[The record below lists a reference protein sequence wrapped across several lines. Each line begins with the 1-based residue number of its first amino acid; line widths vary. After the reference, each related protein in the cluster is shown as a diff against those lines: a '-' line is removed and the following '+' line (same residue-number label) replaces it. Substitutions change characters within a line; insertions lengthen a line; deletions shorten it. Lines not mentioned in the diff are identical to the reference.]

1 MTTGLSICGPKNGIE
16 VMKMEGFI
24 PINRKLFEHWLWQ
37 DKPYA
42 KGQAWIDLIS
52 LANFKDRKIPFKD
65 GVAVL
70 KRGEINSSLG
80 TLAVRWGWSRMS
92 VKRFLNVLECDKMV
106 TVNSTTHGTVI
117 TLVNYSL
124 YNNECST
131 DVTTNGQPVC
141 NQWAASVQPMGNQC
155 AQ

>member
-65 GVAVL
+65 GVTVL

-92 VKRFLNVLECDKMV
+92 VKRFLNVLEYK
-106 TVNSTTHGTVI
+106 H
-117 TLVNYSL
+117 
-124 YNNECST
+124 E
-131 DVTTNGQPVC
+131 
-141 NQWAASVQPMGNQC
+141 
-155 AQ
+155 